1 MAVSKNKEQ
10 RELQVV
16 KHNDLIQRS
25 RHRLSTVEQKAV
37 AYVVSLVK
45 PDSDQL
51 EYTFRLA
58 DFCETAG
65 LGVAGKNYTK
75 VRDALKKLRDRSIWA
90 EQEDGSIT
98 TLAWF
103 HWVTMHPR
111 SGKVTV
117 SLDPR
122 IVPYVLQLA
131 AHTTR
136 YELLS
141 ILPMTSQ
148 YSIRLYEI
156 CKSWAYKGS
165 VRYDIAEL
173 RRMLMINDDK
183 MLRYPDFRRNV
194 LDTAMG
200 EIRRYTDLDVTYEPV
215 KDGRSYVAIR
225 FNIRRKNENDRI
237 RAMHVAADDLDRP
250 SDRDLGE
257 DRMAKI
263 QASWIRELGGKQT
276 KWRERLSKLEQAYV
290 SDLEDQLDQGA
301 TLGNLCAAA
310 LVHGRIKDHELAS
323 AISALQ
329 G

>member
-1 MAVSKNKEQ
+1 MAISKNKEQ

-16 KHNDLIQRS
+16 KHNDLVRS
-25 RHRLSTVEQKAV
+25 RHRLTMVEQKAV
-37 AYVVSLVK
+37 AYVVSLIQ
-45 PDSDQL
+45 PSSDQL
-51 EYTFRLA
+51 EYSFQLA

-65 LGVAGKNYTK
+65 LGVAGENYSK
-75 VRDALKKLRDRSIWA
+75 VRDAFKKLRDRSIWA

-98 TLAWF
+98 TLSWF
-103 HWVTMHPR
+103 YSVTMHPR
-111 SGKVTV
+111 TGKVTV
-117 SLDPR
+117 HLDPK

-141 ILPMTSQ
+141 ILPMTSK
-148 YSIRLYEI
+148 YSIRLYEL

-165 VRYDIAEL
+165 VQYDIAEL
-173 RRMLMINDDK
+173 RRMLMIDDNK
-183 MLRYPDFRRNV
+183 LERYQDFRRYV
-194 LDTAMG
+194 LDVAMD
-200 EIRRYTDLDVTYEPV
+200 EIRRYTDLEVQYDPV

-225 FNIRRKNENDRI
+225 FNIRRKNDNDRI

-250 SDRDLGE
+250 RDRDLGE

-301 TLGNLCAAA
+301 TIGNLCAAA
-310 LVHGRIKDHELAS
+310 LVTGKVKDHDLAK